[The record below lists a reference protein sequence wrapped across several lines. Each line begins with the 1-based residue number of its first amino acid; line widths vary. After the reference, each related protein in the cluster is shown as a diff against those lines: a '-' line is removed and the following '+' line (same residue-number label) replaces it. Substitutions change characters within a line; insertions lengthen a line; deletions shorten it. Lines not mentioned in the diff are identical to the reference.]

1 MAHNRISPV
10 QRVTLHNDDV
20 LRTGVEVHVS
30 LRDGQGVLSEPFVAH
45 ADLEAGGSTTLR
57 DLAFH
62 LDPAA
67 MNQVEEARPGTM
79 SFGRCMTAR

>member
-1 MAHNRISPV
+1 MRPELHIEVEAYPVVSHAMAHNRISPV

-45 ADLEAGGSTTLR
+45 ADLEAGARRRSVTWRSTSTL
-57 DLAFH
+57 
-62 LDPAA
+62 P
-67 MNQVEEARPGTM
+67 P
-79 SFGRCMTAR
+79 